1 MKLKP
6 IIFSLLLVTF
16 LISNSCRKEDA
27 AIATIIDEGSIA
39 SDGCGWMVKIGDSTY
54 HPDNLPEQY
63 QVNNLSVSIKYRLY
77 HSSWSCNRIIL
88 FNTLT
93 SNNSNN
99 TIHLYSIRKY

>member
-6 IIFSLLLVTF
+6 IIFSLLLITF
-16 LISNSCRKEDA
+16 LASNSCRKENST
-27 AIATIIDEGSIA
+27 IATIIDEGSIA

-77 HSSWSCNRIIL
+77 HSNWSCGMLMFNILTPNNR
-88 FNTLT
+88 
-93 SNNSNN
+93 NN
-99 TIHLYSIRKY
+99 TIHLYSINKY